1 MVAELSWAA
10 CLESLRQISST
21 GIDPVVVGG
30 QAINFW
36 MVYFA
41 RGAPQTPALV
51 LSKDL
56 DLVGS
61 ADDARKAAQALGL
74 QFKPINAR
82 KAAIRLNAVLL
93 SEDNSLRID
102 FLPGSPPNKDNE
114 VQEAAVAL
122 PTKWGSVRVMHPLHC
137 LRSRVYNVL
146 EAHVDGEKKY
156 DNERGLTQMRAS
168 HEILNAFLEELV
180 ETEKGPRKV
189 LKIQEALF
197 EFALSDL
204 GLRIWHAKQFDV
216 FTPVAPRPAL
226 GESFST
232 KRYPQM
238 IEQLRAARQV

>member
-1 MVAELSWAA
+1 MVVAELSWDT
-10 CLESLRQISST
+10 CLESLRRIGRT

-41 RGAPQTPALV
+41 RGELEAADLI

-61 ADDARKAAQALGL
+61 TDDARKAARALGL

-82 KAAIRLNAVLL
+82 KAAVRLNAVLL
-93 SEDNSLRID
+93 SEDDSLRID
-102 FLPGSPPNKDNE
+102 FLPGSPPNTDSE
-114 VQEAAVAL
+114 VQEAAVSL

-156 DNERGLTQMRAS
+156 DNERGLAQ
-168 HEILNAFLEELV
+168 V
-180 ETEKGPRKV
+180 
-189 LKIQEALF
+189 Q
-197 EFALSDL
+197 SDP
-204 GLRIWHAKQFDV
+204 GC
-216 FTPVAPRPAL
+216 
-226 GESFST
+226 SSS
-232 KRYPQM
+232 YPT
-238 IEQLRAARQV
+238 